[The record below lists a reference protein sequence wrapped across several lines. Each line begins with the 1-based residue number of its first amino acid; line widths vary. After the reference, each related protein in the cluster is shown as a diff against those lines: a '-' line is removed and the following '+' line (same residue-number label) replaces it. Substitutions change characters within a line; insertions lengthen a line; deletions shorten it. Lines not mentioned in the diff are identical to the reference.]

1 MAPKAVKLSDEV
13 MKSIADK
20 VGVTI
25 EYKTVRALSENLN
38 KGEESKVA
46 TAKLE
51 AHNAAIAADQDEAAA
66 TLAGLNAA
74 AQMTYEFKL
83 VKAWNKVKKLHPAV
97 VPAPEA
103 VSLVGIAEGPAR
115 DARVDYSLEISQ
127 AYNNV
132 LNHRVF
138 KDVLTASPNPIRTE
152 DAGDCGMQAIMCLF
166 SLLIC

>member
-13 MKSIADK
+13 MKSVADK

-103 VSLVGIAEGPAR
+103 VSLAGIADGAR
-115 DARVDYSLEISQ
+115 
-127 AYNNV
+127 
-132 LNHRVF
+132 
-138 KDVLTASPNPIRTE
+138 T
-152 DAGDCGMQAIMCLF
+152 
-166 SLLIC
+166 